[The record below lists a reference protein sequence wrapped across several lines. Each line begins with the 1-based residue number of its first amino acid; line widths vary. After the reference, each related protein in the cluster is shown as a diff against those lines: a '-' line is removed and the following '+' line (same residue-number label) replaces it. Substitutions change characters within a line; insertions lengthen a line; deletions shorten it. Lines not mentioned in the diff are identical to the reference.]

1 MKIVDKYVY
10 PKSSRANIAGL
21 RHYTLDGTEEKL
33 PSVTTVLGNTQ
44 PKEKQESLER
54 WRERVGLRE
63 AQKITRD
70 AAIRGTAM
78 HKYLEDLI
86 RGDRSLDLTPLGVE
100 ATKMAEIIVDH
111 GLSYVDEVYGIE
123 ATLYYPGLYA
133 GSVDLIGRYKDK
145 VSIIDFKQT
154 AAIRGTAMH
163 KYLEDLIRGDRSLD
177 LTPLGVEATK
187 MAEIIVDHGLSYVD
201 EVYGIEAT
209 LYYPGLYAGS
219 VDLIG
224 RYKDK
229 ISIIDFKQTNKPK
242 QREWI
247 GDYFLQMAAYGM
259 AHDAVY
265 GTNIEQGVI
274 MMCSKDGFYQQFVI
288 EGEEFRDANTI
299 F

>member
-1 MKIVDKYVY
+1 MKIVKKYEY

-21 RHYTLDGTEEKL
+21 RHYTLDGQEQKL
-33 PSVTTVLGNTQ
+33 PSVTTVLGQTQ
-44 PKEKQESLER
+44 PKEKQESLEK
-54 WRERVGLRE
+54 WRQRVGLRE

-86 RGDRSLDLTPLGVE
+86 LGQRSLDLTPLGVE
-100 ATKMAEIIVDH
+100 ATRMAEIIVER
-111 GLSYVDEVYGIE
+111 GLNDCSEIYGIE

-133 GSVDLIGRYKDK
+133 GSVDLIAKYKDK
-145 VSIIDFKQT
+145 V
-154 AAIRGTAMH
+154 
-163 KYLEDLIRGDRSLD
+163 
-177 LTPLGVEATK
+177 
-187 MAEIIVDHGLSYVD
+187 
-201 EVYGIEAT
+201 
-209 LYYPGLYAGS
+209 
-219 VDLIG
+219 
-224 RYKDK
+224 
-229 ISIIDFKQTNKPK
+229 SIIDFKQTNKPK

-288 EGEEFRDANTI
+288 EGEEFRDAKHN
-299 F
+299 FLRRLDGFYSMDNNSDAVVRGDR

>member
-1 MKIVDKYVY
+1 MKIVKKYEY

-21 RHYTLDGTEEKL
+21 RHYTLDGQEQKL
-33 PSVTTVLGNTQ
+33 PSVTTVLGQTQ
-44 PKEKQESLER
+44 PKEKQESLDK
-54 WRERVGLRE
+54 WRQRVGLRA

-86 RGDRSLDLTPLGVE
+86 LGQRSLDLTPLGVE
-100 ATKMAEIIVDH
+100 ATRMAEIIVER
-111 GLSYVDEVYGIE
+111 GLNDCSEIYGIE

-133 GSVDLIGRYKDK
+133 GSVDLIAKYKDK

-154 AAIRGTAMH
+154 
-163 KYLEDLIRGDRSLD
+163 
-177 LTPLGVEATK
+177 
-187 MAEIIVDHGLSYVD
+187 
-201 EVYGIEAT
+201 
-209 LYYPGLYAGS
+209 
-219 VDLIG
+219 
-224 RYKDK
+224 
-229 ISIIDFKQTNKPK
+229 NKTK

-288 EGEEFRDANTI
+288 EGEEFRDAKHN
-299 F
+299 FLRRLDGFYSMDNNSDAVVRGNR